1 MSQTITGSL
10 CAEAR
15 SKSNQ
20 DSKPLKGAAD
30 KERRFWGSGAKHS
43 SSASLE
49 SASSAGSQIP
59 SSAAS
64 KDPSKD
70 PKR

>member
-1 MSQTITGSL
+1 MVTGSL
-10 CAEAR
+10 FAEEKGR
-15 SKSNQ
+15 GNQ
-20 DSKPLKGAAD
+20 DSKPSKGAAD

-49 SASSAGSQIP
+49 STSSAGSQIP
-59 SSAAS
+59 SAAAS